1 MIIRKCFGHLRILV
15 VLRVG
20 DVVDRS
26 VVEYGSDLME
36 VDLVDIE
43 VNVLVIGVEVGSAGG
58 SLEVIL
64 IVGQAELLEDGYGVR
79 WEVGIF
85 VTRNHMRGEEL
96 DDLRVSHFVI
106 FIRVDLGE
114 QIINFIIL
122 LQKTHR
128 LDELSELFLVQV
140 SDLALINLFE

>member
-1 MIIRKCFGHLRILV
+1 M

-26 VVEYGSDLME
+26 VVEYGSYLME

-106 FIRVDLGE
+106 FIRVDLAE

-122 LQKTHR
+122 LEKTHC